1 MNLIILVACIC
12 LCLVM
17 AIILAVAQDLKRV
30 EDEANIRPCTMTDC
44 YFNEDLLCRSLSDSW
59 NPALL
64 DNCPDYT
71 ED

>member
-1 MNLIILVACIC
+1 MNIIILIVIICISF
-12 LCLVM
+12 
-17 AIILAVAQDLKRV
+17 AAVAVIAVMQDEKQIRS
-30 EDEANIRPCTMTDC
+30 EAAIRPCTMTDC

-64 DNCPDYT
+64 ENCPDYT

>member
-1 MNLIILVACIC
+1 MNIITLIIGICIGF
-12 LCLVM
+12 
-17 AIILAVAQDLKRV
+17 AAVAVIAAIQDEKQIRS
-30 EDEANIRPCTMTDC
+30 EATIRPCTMTDC
-44 YFNEDLLCRSLSDSW
+44 YFNEDLMCRSLSESW